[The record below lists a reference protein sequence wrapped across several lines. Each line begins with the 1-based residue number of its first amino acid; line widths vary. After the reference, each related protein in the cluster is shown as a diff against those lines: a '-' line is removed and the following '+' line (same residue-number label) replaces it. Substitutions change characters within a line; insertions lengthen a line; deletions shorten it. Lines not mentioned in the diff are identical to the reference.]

1 MVKSVSPI
9 LLKAGVMWD
18 RVIRNEERLR
28 VRKQVLKGLQ
38 GQTGKCFWWFGE
50 VGGSGGRAISE
61 EVPASL
67 QASATA
73 VQ

>member
-1 MVKSVSPI
+1 
-9 LLKAGVMWD
+9 MWD

-38 GQTGKCFWWFGE
+38 GQIGRCLGGFGE
-50 VGGSGGRAISE
+50 VGGSGGREILE
-61 EVPASL
+61 EVPVLL

-73 VQ
+73 MR

>member
-1 MVKSVSPI
+1 MR
-9 LLKAGVMWD
+9 D

-38 GQTGKCFWWFGE
+38 GQTGKCLWWSGE
-50 VGGSGGRAISE
+50 VGGSGGREILE
-61 EVPASL
+61 EVPALL

-73 VQ
+73 MR